1 MKPWSIGVFLLALTG
16 CAQSPQ
22 PQPQEQELVSHNE
35 AAPSCVTQLSQR
47 EGQINTYVRA
57 FQTCEEPIT
66 DEALVR
72 RYVYA
77 LIASGQYQVLLN
89 GSAFSE
95 YVDVELAQYWTNWAK
110 EVFQ

>member
-1 MKPWSIGVFLLALTG
+1 MKPWSIGVFLLVLTG
-16 CAQSPQ
+16 CAQNPQ
-22 PQPQEQELVSHNE
+22 LQEQELVSHNE
-35 AAPSCVTQLSQR
+35 AAPSCVTQLSQW
-47 EGQINTYVRA
+47 EGQINTYVRT
-57 FQTCEEPIT
+57 FQTCEEPIS

-77 LIASGQYQVLLN
+77 LIASGQYQVLLS

>member
-1 MKPWSIGVFLLALTG
+1 MKPWSIGVFWLALTG

-22 PQPQEQELVSHNE
+22 PLSQEQDLVSHNE

-47 EGQINTYVRA
+47 EGQINTYVRV
-57 FQTCEEPIT
+57 FQACEEPIT
-66 DEALVR
+66 NEVLVR

-77 LIASGQYQVLLN
+77 LIASGQYQALLN